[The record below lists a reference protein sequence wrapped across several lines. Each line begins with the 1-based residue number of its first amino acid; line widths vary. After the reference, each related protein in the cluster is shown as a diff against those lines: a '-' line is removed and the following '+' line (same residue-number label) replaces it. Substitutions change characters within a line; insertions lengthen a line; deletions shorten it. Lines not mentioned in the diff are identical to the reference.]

1 MKKILIILALSIFIF
16 NVLVFCKAKD
26 VNGHSV
32 ENNKIKIIKSKE
44 TTDKIFSFDKTKVLI
59 LTYKM
64 DKSPIIKFNY
74 QVIDTDTKKELKKG
88 IFVGEKME
96 WLDATT
102 LKCTKHVGMIQKEDD
117 QILSPETKN
126 KIIINYSIININ

>member
-26 VNGHSV
+26 VNDHNV
-32 ENNKIKIIKSKE
+32 EKIKIIISKE

-59 LTYKM
+59 LTYKI

-88 IFVGEKME
+88 VFVGEKME

>member
-1 MKKILIILALSIFIF
+1 MKRNLLILALSIFIF

-26 VNGHSV
+26 VNDHNV
-32 ENNKIKIIKSKE
+32 EKIKIIISKE

-59 LTYKM
+59 LTYKI

-88 IFVGEKME
+88 VFVGEKME

>member
-1 MKKILIILALSIFIF
+1 MKRNLLILALSIFIF

-26 VNGHSV
+26 VNDHNV
-32 ENNKIKIIKSKE
+32 EKIKIIISKE

-88 IFVGEKME
+88 VFVGEKME

>member
-1 MKKILIILALSIFIF
+1 MKRNLLILALSIFIF

-26 VNGHSV
+26 VNDHNV
-32 ENNKIKIIKSKE
+32 EKIKIIISKE
-44 TTDKIFSFDKTKVLI
+44 TTDKIFSFDKTKILI

-88 IFVGEKME
+88 VFVGEKME

>member
-1 MKKILIILALSIFIF
+1 MKKILIILVLSIFIF

-59 LTYKM
+59 LTYKI

-88 IFVGEKME
+88 VFTGVKIE
-96 WLDATT
+96 WLDNNA
-102 LKCTKHVGMIQKEDD
+102 LKCEPYVGIEVENSKLFKRNIKKQ
-117 QILSPETKN
+117 
-126 KIIINYSIININ
+126 INYITIKINSI

>member
-1 MKKILIILALSIFIF
+1 MKRNLLILALSIFIF

-26 VNGHSV
+26 VNDHNV
-32 ENNKIKIIKSKE
+32 EKIKITISKE

-59 LTYKM
+59 LTYKI

-88 IFVGEKME
+88 VFVGEKME

>member
-1 MKKILIILALSIFIF
+1 MKRNLLILALSIFIF

-26 VNGHSV
+26 VNDHNV
-32 ENNKIKIIKSKE
+32 EKIKIIISKE

-59 LTYKM
+59 LTYKI

-88 IFVGEKME
+88 VFTGVKIE
-96 WLDATT
+96 WLDNNA
-102 LKCTKHVGMIQKEDD
+102 LKCEPYVGIEVENSKLFKRNIKKQ
-117 QILSPETKN
+117 
-126 KIIINYSIININ
+126 INYITIKINSI

>member
-26 VNGHSV
+26 VNDHNV
-32 ENNKIKIIKSKE
+32 EKIKIIISKE

-88 IFVGEKME
+88 VFVGEKME